1 MSKRVAGIALLLGL
15 LASHASAEM
24 PGNESH
30 PAADSLVIS
39 FDNSDWELFR
49 PRHRVYEDV
58 DLAYMTDILRLKSSG
73 YGLRFRSSPH
83 LSFDLQVDILGL
95 TEDQFDPIYDV
106 MSGAAIFSVGIHFR

>member
-1 MSKRVAGIALLLGL
+1 MSKYIAGIALLLGL
-15 LASHASAEM
+15 LATQAGAEM
-24 PGNESH
+24 PGSESH
-30 PAADSLVIS
+30 PMANDLVIS
-39 FDNSDWELFR
+39 FDDSEWELFR

-83 LSFDLQVDILGL
+83 LTFDLQVDILGL

-106 MSGAAIFSVGIHFR
+106 TSGAAIFSIGFHF

>member
-24 PGNESH
+24 PGEESH
-30 PAADSLVIS
+30 PVSNNLVIS
-39 FDNSDWELFR
+39 FYGSDWELFR

-58 DLAYMTDILRLKSSG
+58 DLAYMTDTLHLKSSG

-83 LSFDLQVDILGL
+83 LTFDLQVDILGL